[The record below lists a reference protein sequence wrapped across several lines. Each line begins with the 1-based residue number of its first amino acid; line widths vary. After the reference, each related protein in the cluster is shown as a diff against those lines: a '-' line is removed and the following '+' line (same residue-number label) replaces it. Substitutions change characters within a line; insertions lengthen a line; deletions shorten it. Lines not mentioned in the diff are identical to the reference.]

1 MTFAVT
7 VPQTNFLFWNLN
19 KTPITQNIV
28 RAVTTHAIDILLIA
42 ETAYKTSPNLLLQAL
57 NDFPRDIDDGD
68 FTCVLDSS
76 EARVQ
81 LYSRL
86 KNPNW
91 QIKVSRAYYDIWE
104 FFSDAGSNLFLA
116 AVHFPSIQVDQG
128 DGQRRVAIELKNDLQ
143 ELATASN
150 KVWEAFP
157 VVVCGDFN
165 ANPFDP
171 GISGVYGM
179 NASLSREIVQRSHGI
194 RILDQRSYPYFYNPM
209 WRLLGGKDQQ
219 QDSNSPPK
227 NDNSSTETS
236 SRIYGTYYDS
246 GLSKSVDYY
255 WYTLDQIL
263 VSPSLLRSF
272 RDEDMNVLTR
282 DAENGGVSLVS
293 RNGIPRTPNYPDH
306 LPLFFRL
313 SL

>member
-1 MTFAVT
+1 MPMPVSD
-7 VPQTNFLFWNLN
+7 PQTNFLFWNLN
-19 KTPITQNIV
+19 KKPITQNIV
-28 RAVTTHAIDILLIA
+28 RAVASYAVDVLLIA
-42 ETAYKTSPNLLLQAL
+42 ETAYKTNQNLLLQAL
-57 NDFPRDIDDGD
+57 NDLPHSTDGGE
-68 FTCVLDSS
+68 FVFVTDSS
-76 EARVQ
+76 EARVHI
-81 LYSRL
+81 YSRL
-86 KNPNW
+86 KNPQW
-91 QIKVSRAYYDIWE
+91 QLRASRTYCDVWE
-104 FFSDAGSNLFLA
+104 FGSDAGNSLFLA
-116 AVHFPSIQVDQG
+116 TVHFPSIQVDQG
-128 DGQRRVAIELKNDLQ
+128 DGQRRVSFELIHDLRKQ
-143 ELATASN
+143 ASVSN
-150 KVWEAFP
+150 QRWETFP

-171 GISGVYGM
+171 GISGVYGL

-227 NDNSSTETS
+227 NDNSFTETS

-255 WYTLDQIL
+255 WYILDQVLI
-263 VSPSLLRSF
+263 SPSLLRSF